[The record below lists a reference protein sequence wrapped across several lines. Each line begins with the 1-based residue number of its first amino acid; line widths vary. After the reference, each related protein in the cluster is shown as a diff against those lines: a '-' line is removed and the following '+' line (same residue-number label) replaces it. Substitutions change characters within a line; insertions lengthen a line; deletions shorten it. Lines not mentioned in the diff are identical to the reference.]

1 MGEKRNTQAKNVMLR
16 VHVAVS
22 CSFKVICLMIV
33 DLALYF

>member
-1 MGEKRNTQAKNVMLR
+1 MSEKRNTQAKNVMLS

-22 CSFKVICLMIV
+22 YIFKVICLMIV